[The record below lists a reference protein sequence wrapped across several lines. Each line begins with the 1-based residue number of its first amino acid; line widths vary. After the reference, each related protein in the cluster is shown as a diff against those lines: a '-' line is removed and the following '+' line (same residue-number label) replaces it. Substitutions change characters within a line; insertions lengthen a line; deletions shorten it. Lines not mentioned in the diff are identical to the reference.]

1 MALTRNQVIVITGAA
16 GGIGRSCVY
25 AMRDYK
31 LVVTDYSQEI
41 VDKLVVELRGEGID
55 ALGFA
60 ADITNRESVE
70 ELKNLALRQGNFKA
84 VIHTAGVSGATKN
97 LEQIFNIN
105 LRATDIVI
113 DTFHDIS
120 RKDSVIVLIASM
132 MGHAIPP
139 NPAYDE
145 ALRKPNRKDAFSIV
159 EPFVEGNSDTMYN
172 FTKRGVLLLCEDN
185 VMRFGNMGARI
196 VTISPGV
203 VFSPMVKQAW
213 HDHPETMEAQ
223 RRMTPAGR
231 YGVPEDIAEVAKFL
245 VCDCS
250 EFITGTDI
258 KVDGGLFSQIMK
270 ANAKQKQSIKQDAK
284 PSADDGKNKKSK

>member
-1 MALTRNQVIVITGAA
+1 
-16 GGIGRSCVY
+16 
-25 AMRDYK
+25 MRDYK

-41 VDKLVVELRGEGID
+41 VDKLVMELRGEGID
-55 ALGFA
+55 AMGFA
-60 ADITNRESVE
+60 ADITDRAAIE

-97 LEQIFNIN
+97 LEKIFDIN

-139 NPAYDE
+139 NPTYDE
-145 ALRKPNRKDAFSIV
+145 ALRKPNKKGAFSVV
-159 EPFVEGNSDTMYN
+159 EPFVENNSDTMYN

-213 HDHPETMEAQ
+213 SDHPETMEAQ

-231 YGVPEDIAEVAKFL
+231 YGVPEDIAEIAKFL

-258 KVDGGLFSQIMK
+258 MVDGGLFSQIMK
-270 ANAKQKQSIKQDAK
+270 ANNGKNQPAKKETK
-284 PSADDGKNKKSK
+284 PDADDNKKGKSK

>member
-1 MALTRNQVIVITGAA
+1 MALTRNQVVVITGAA

-70 ELKNLALRQGNFKA
+70 ELKNLTLRQGNFKA
-84 VIHTAGVSGATKN
+84 VIHTAGVSGAAKN

-270 ANAKQKQSIKQDAK
+270 ANAKQKQSIKQDSK
-284 PSADDGKNKKSK
+284 PSADDSKNKKSK

>member
-1 MALTRNQVIVITGAA
+1 MALTRNQVVVITGAA
-16 GGIGRSCVY
+16 GGIGRSCAY

-31 LVVTDYSQEI
+31 LVVSDYSQEV
-41 VDKLVVELRGEGID
+41 VDKLVMELRGEGID
-55 ALGFA
+55 ALGHA
-60 ADITNRESVE
+60 ADITDREAVE
-70 ELKNLALRQGNFKA
+70 SLKNLALRQGNLKS
-84 VIHTAGVSGATKN
+84 VIHTAGVSGATKD
-97 LEQIFNIN
+97 IKRVFDIN

-132 MGHAIPP
+132 MGHAIPA
-139 NPAYDE
+139 NPVYDE
-145 ALRKPNRKDAFSIV
+145 ALRNPNKKDAFSIV
-159 EPFVEGNSDTMYN
+159 QPFVENNSDTMYN

-213 HDHPETMEAQ
+213 QDHPETMEAQ

-231 YGVPEDIAEVAKFL
+231 YGVPEDISDVAKFL
-245 VCDCS
+245 ICDCA

-258 KVDGGLFSQIMK
+258 MVDGGLFSQIMK
-270 ANAKQKQSIKQDAK
+270 ANDKKELPAKKEAKPIAEDAK
-284 PSADDGKNKKSK
+284 KTK